1 MNAQSAVT
9 SSGHVLLHTQGSL
22 LTVVLNRPEALNAL
36 SLEMISDVARALDEA
51 ESGSAVGCVLIRG
64 AGDRG
69 LCAGGD
75 IRRLYQSLE
84 RPDDW
89 PARMWAQEYSLNAYM
104 ARYPKP
110 LIAFMDGFVMG
121 GGIGVAAHARHR
133 IVTERTKAAMPEVGI
148 GLIPD
153 VGGTW
158 LLSRKPGE
166 IGTCLALTGMTIG
179 PADAIGAGLADYFMQ
194 YAHIDELARDI
205 AKIPPASSEAA
216 VRALLLRYSEE
227 PPAAV
232 LAPHHVV
239 IDSCMKGDRVEDIIA
254 RLEGSGDAFAAGLAN
269 AIRTKSPTSL
279 KVTLRLLRLARGARC
294 LEECLERE
302 YRAVLRATEV
312 GQDFKEGIRAAV
324 IDKDRNPKWQPAELE
339 AVTQADVDTYLS
351 YQPEFAIPFRGG
363 EV

>member
-1 MNAQSAVT
+1 MNAQGVGT
-9 SSGHVLLHTQGSL
+9 SNGQVLLRTQGSL
-22 LTVVLNRPEALNAL
+22 RTIVLNRPEALNAL
-36 SLEMISDVARALDEA
+36 SLEMIQDVAHALEETERDQA
-51 ESGSAVGCVLIRG
+51 ARCVLIRG

-84 RPDDW
+84 HPDGW
-89 PARMWAQEYSLNAYM
+89 PARMWAQEYALNAYM

-110 LIAFMDGFVMG
+110 LVALMDGVVMG

-153 VGGTW
+153 IGGTW
-158 LLSRKPGE
+158 LLSRVPGE

-179 PADAIGAGLADYFMQ
+179 PADAIAAGLADYFVQ
-194 YAHIDELARDI
+194 YAHIDELAREI
-205 AKIPPASSEAA
+205 AGLPPVFSAAA
-216 VRALLLRYSEE
+216 VKALLLRYSEE

-232 LAPHHVV
+232 LVPHRNV
-239 IDSCMKGDRVEDIIA
+239 IDSCMTGDRVEDIIA
-254 RLEGSGDAFAAGLAN
+254 RLEESGDAFAAGLAD

-302 YRAVLRATEV
+302 YRAVLRATAA
-312 GQDFKEGIRAAV
+312 GRDFKEGIRAAV
-324 IDKDRNPKWQPAELE
+324 IDKDRNPKWQPADLDS
-339 AVTQADVDTYLS
+339 VTQAEVDTYLN
-351 YQPEFAIPFRGG
+351 YQPKFAIPFRGG

>member
-1 MNAQSAVT
+1 MCAQGVGT
-9 SSGHVLLHTQGSL
+9 TNGQVLLRTQGSL
-22 LTVVLNRPEALNAL
+22 RTIILNRPEALNAL
-36 SLEMISDVARALDEA
+36 SLEMIQDVARALEETERD
-51 ESGSAVGCVLIRG
+51 SAVGCVLIRG
-64 AGDRG
+64 AGGRG

-84 RPDDW
+84 SPDDW
-89 PARMWAQEYSLNAYM
+89 PARMWADEYALNAYM

-110 LIAFMDGFVMG
+110 LVAFMDGVVMG

-133 IVTERTKAAMPEVGI
+133 IVTECTKAAMPEVGI
-148 GLIPD
+148 GMIPD

-158 LLSRKPGE
+158 LLSRAPGE

-179 PADAIGAGLADYFMQ
+179 PADAIAAGLADYFVQ
-194 YAHIDELARDI
+194 SSHIDELAREI
-205 AKIPPASSEAA
+205 AGIPPVSSDAA
-216 VRALLLRYSEE
+216 IRALLLRYSEE

-232 LAPHHVV
+232 LGPHRD
-239 IDSCMKGDRVEDIIA
+239 IINSCMTGDRVEDIIA
-254 RLEGSGDAFAAGLAN
+254 RLEGSGDTFAAGLAH

-279 KVTLRLLRLARGARC
+279 KVALRLLRLARGAKC

-302 YRAVLRATEV
+302 YRAVLRVTAV
-312 GQDFKEGIRAAV
+312 GRDFKEGIRAAV
-324 IDKDRNPKWQPAELE
+324 IDKDRNPKWQPAEFD
-339 AVTQADVDTYLS
+339 AVTQADVDTYLN